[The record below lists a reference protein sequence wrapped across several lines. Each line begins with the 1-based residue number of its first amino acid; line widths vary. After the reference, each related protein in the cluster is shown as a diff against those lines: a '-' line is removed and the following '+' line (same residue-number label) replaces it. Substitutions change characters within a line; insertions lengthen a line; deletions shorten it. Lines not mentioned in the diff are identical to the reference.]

1 MGGGGVNELE
11 SRRSFTSKRL
21 SDIRSRLVEAEARVK
36 DRACVYATGSFGR
49 GEASTHSD
57 LDLFIVGKDEE
68 AGANTERNPRS
79 ALRRLDEI
87 CVKANLIHA
96 TRELNFP
103 EFSGDGEYLGHYA
116 LSDLIKT
123 LGTRQDDVTNTFTA
137 RMLLLLESCPLVG
150 EDVYREVV
158 EEVISV
164 YWRDY
169 EDHRDDFIP
178 AFLTNDILR
187 LWRTFCVNY
196 EAGTDRE
203 PPERKAKGKLK
214 NFKLKHSRMIT
225 CYSAIL
231 FLLTKY
237 MLHRTVTPDDGL
249 EMTERTPTM
258 RLEQLLGEP
267 KCHEAFGAIRRLL
280 ERYNK
285 FLEITNASEENQL
298 KLFATGE
305 SSRGHIAQAYGFGDS
320 LAEALNAIGGGSAS
334 RFYRLLV
341 V

>member
-1 MGGGGVNELE
+1 VNELE
-11 SRRSFTSKRL
+11 SRRSFTTHRL
-21 SDIRSRLVEAEARVK
+21 NDLRSRLAEAEARARDK
-36 DRACVYATGSFGR
+36 ACVYATGSFGR
-49 GEASTHSD
+49 REASTHSD
-57 LDLFIVGKDEE
+57 LDLFIVGKDDEVDSY
-68 AGANTERNPRS
+68 AERNPRS
-79 ALRRLDEI
+79 TLRRLDEI

-116 LSDLIKT
+116 LSDLTKT
-123 LGTRQDDVTNTFTA
+123 LGKRQDDVKNTFTA
-137 RMLLLLESCPLVG
+137 RLLLLLESCPLVG
-150 EDVYREVV
+150 DAVYGEVV

-169 EDHRDDFIP
+169 EDHREDFIP

-203 PPERKAKGKLK
+203 PPERKTKGKLK
-214 NFKLKHSRMIT
+214 NFKLKHSRMLT

-231 FLLTKY
+231 FLLSKY
-237 MLHRTVTPDDGL
+237 MLHSTVTPDDAL

-258 RLEQLLGEP
+258 RLEQLLSEP
-267 KCHEAFGAIRRLL
+267 KCHGAFGAIRRLL
-280 ERYNK
+280 ERYDK

-298 KLFATGE
+298 KLFATSE
-305 SSRGHIAQAYGFGDS
+305 SSRAHIAEAYEFGDS
-320 LAEALNAIGGGSAS
+320 VAEALNAIGRGAAS
-334 RFYRLLV
+334 GFYRLLV

>member
-1 MGGGGVNELE
+1 VNELE
-11 SRRSFTSKRL
+11 SRRSFTAQRL
-21 SDIRSRLVEAEARVK
+21 NDLRGRLVEAEARVGDK
-36 DRACVYATGSFGR
+36 ARVYATGSFGR

-57 LDLFIVGKDEE
+57 LDLFIVGKDDEVGSN
-68 AGANTERNPRS
+68 AERNPRS

-87 CVKANLIHA
+87 CVKANLIQA
-96 TRELNFP
+96 TRDLGFP

-123 LGTRQDDVTNTFTA
+123 LGKRQDDVTNTFTA
-137 RMLLLLESCPLVG
+137 RLLLLFESGPLVG
-150 EDVYREVV
+150 EAVYGEVV
-158 EEVISV
+158 EEVVYV

-169 EDHRDDFIP
+169 QDHRDDFIP

-203 PPERKAKGKLK
+203 PPQRKAKGKLK
-214 NFKLKHSRMIT
+214 NFKLKHSRMLT

-231 FLLTKY
+231 FLLSKY
-237 MLHRTVTPDDGL
+237 MLHTTVTPDDAL
-249 EMTERTPTM
+249 EMTKLTPTM
-258 RLEQLLGEP
+258 RLEQLLSEQ

-298 KLFATGE
+298 KLFATSE
-305 SSRGHIAQAYGFGDS
+305 SSRGHIAEAYEFGDS
-320 LAEALNAIGGGSAS
+320 VAEALNAIGSGAAS

>member
-1 MGGGGVNELE
+1 MNELE
-11 SRRSFTSKRL
+11 SRRSFTTQRL
-21 SDIRSRLVEAEARVK
+21 NDLRSRLVEAEARAK
-36 DRACVYATGSFGR
+36 DKACVYATGSFGR

-57 LDLFIVGKDEE
+57 LDLFIVGKDDDV
-68 AGANTERNPRS
+68 GSDVERNARS

-96 TRELNFP
+96 TRELDFP

-116 LSDLIKT
+116 LSDLIKA
-123 LGTRQDDVTNTFTA
+123 LGKRQDDVTNTFTA
-137 RMLLLLESCPLVG
+137 RLLLLLESCPLVG
-150 EDVYREVV
+150 EAVYGEVV

-169 EDHRDDFIP
+169 EDHRNDFVP

-203 PPERKAKGKLK
+203 PPERKVKGKLK
-214 NFKLKHSRMIT
+214 NFKLKHSRMLT

-231 FLLTKY
+231 FLLSKH
-237 MLHRTVTPDDGL
+237 MLHSTVTPDDAL
-249 EMTERTPTM
+249 EMTKRTPTM
-258 RLEQLLGEP
+258 RLEQLLSEP
-267 KCHEAFGAIRRLL
+267 RCHDAFGAIRRLL
-280 ERYNK
+280 
-285 FLEITNASEENQL
+285 
-298 KLFATGE
+298 
-305 SSRGHIAQAYGFGDS
+305 
-320 LAEALNAIGGGSAS
+320 
-334 RFYRLLV
+334 RLLV

>member
-1 MGGGGVNELE
+1 MNELE
-11 SRRSFTSKRL
+11 SRRSFTTRRL
-21 SDIRSRLVEAEARVK
+21 SDLRSRLVAAEARAK
-36 DRACVYATGSFGR
+36 EKACVYATGSFGR
-49 GEASTHSD
+49 GEASKHSD
-57 LDLFIVGKDEE
+57 LDLFIVGKDDEVDSN
-68 AGANTERNPRS
+68 AERNPRS

-96 TRELNFP
+96 TRELDFP

-116 LSDLIKT
+116 LLDLIKT
-123 LGTRQDDVTNTFTA
+123 LGKRQDDVTNTFTA
-137 RMLLLLESCPLVG
+137 RLLLLLESCPLVG
-150 EDVYREVV
+150 EGVYGEVV

-169 EDHRDDFIP
+169 GDHRGDFVP

-214 NFKLKHSRMIT
+214 NFKLKHSRMLT

-231 FLLTKY
+231 FLLNKY
-237 MLHRTVTPDDGL
+237 MLHGTVTPDDAL
-249 EMTERTPTM
+249 EMTKWTPTM
-258 RLEQLLGEP
+258 RLDQLLSEP

-280 ERYNK
+280 ERYQK
-285 FLEITNASEENQL
+285 FLEITNASEESQL

-305 SSRGHIAQAYGFGDS
+305 SSRGHIAEAYEFGDS
-320 LAEALNAIGGGSAS
+320 VAEALYAIGGSTAS